1 MLYDDLAQ
9 KLFGAKR
16 AESNAVLTDATTGTI
31 HGRALT
37 DSADGSVV
45 VEITG
50 DVTNPDTVEI
60 GGEVYYGDADTGIEI
75 PTSENV
81 KAGDEVLVSVYGEGT
96 MRSPAVTSAI
106 GSGDRVAADA
116 TAAREIAEATGQHF
130 WDDDSGAHVT
140 ELPRDEWE
148 QQQTGPNSLWNSL
161 GMLFRDG
168 LNNLLSLTTAKHRS
182 DEFSIVGG
190 ETEYELFNKAYRVT
204 SVTIDG
210 ASYDNYQLIKYSDGT
225 TTVRIGYNDTY
236 TYQGAALFVE
246 YDTSSALSIFDG
258 FGNQEDNI
266 AAQFDA
272 DSVRIGKTSGSYAV
286 FSSDGLSLVD
296 EEGTA
301 SIFTRGEVGLL
312 GQELRLWVDN
322 EFGPMLFSS
331 GGISLLSQFG
341 HHGAYT
347 GIGVVG
353 STAWVSS
360 NTVEFRYFDG
370 ETMLVKAVSFPMA
383 DVIAALKKAIRL
395 GTTYSDSKNVAIAAN
410 TDIMGAS
417 VNVPAGTYLVICWQT
432 FLNPGSSG
440 QRTTTIGTYSGGSL
454 ASYTTAVQATR
465 DQVRVQHM
473 NIITTTGSST
483 TLQAYAR
490 SNIAASGNNNSQI
503 NAVCIG

>member
-50 DVTNPDTVEI
+50 DVTNPDPVEI
-60 GGEVYYGDADTGIEI
+60 DGEVYYGDADTGIEI

-106 GSGDRVAADA
+106 GSGDRIAADA

-130 WDDDSGAHVT
+130 WDDDNGAHVT
-140 ELPRDEWE
+140 ELARPDWE

-168 LNNLLSLTTAKHRS
+168 LNNLLALIPGRSTTES
-182 DEFSIVGG
+182 FTIETSIGTKVC
-190 ETEYELFNKAYRVT
+190 ELSSRAVRVT
-204 SVTIDG
+204 SVKVNGAEVSNWELLSPDSVFVRGPYNAAVEIAYVPEPSMQLFDGVGNLAENIIAQFSASLVNLAGGFFSLDANAISETERTGSIKIGADGPRSAELLLTTNEQADYAQVMLAAYSENGYNAAIYLDTIDG
-210 ASYDNYQLIKYSDGT
+210 ALDLNYLQNLRMRSGT
-225 TTVRIGYNDTY
+225 AYPITTVE
-236 TYQGAALFVE
+236 AAL
-246 YDTSSALSIFDG
+246 
-258 FGNQEDNI
+258 Q
-266 AAQFDA
+266 
-272 DSVRIGKTSGSYAV
+272 
-286 FSSDGLSLVD
+286 
-296 EEGTA
+296 
-301 SIFTRGEVGLL
+301 
-312 GQELRLWVDN
+312 
-322 EFGPMLFSS
+322 
-331 GGISLLSQFG
+331 
-341 HHGAYT
+341 
-347 GIGVVG
+347 
-353 STAWVSS
+353 
-360 NTVEFRYFDG
+360 
-370 ETMLVKAVSFPMA
+370 
-383 DVIAALKKAIRL
+383 KAIRL
-395 GTTYSDSKNVAIAAN
+395 GTTYSASKNVSIAAN
-410 TDIMGAS
+410 TDVMGAS

-473 NIITTTGSST
+473 SIVTTTGSST